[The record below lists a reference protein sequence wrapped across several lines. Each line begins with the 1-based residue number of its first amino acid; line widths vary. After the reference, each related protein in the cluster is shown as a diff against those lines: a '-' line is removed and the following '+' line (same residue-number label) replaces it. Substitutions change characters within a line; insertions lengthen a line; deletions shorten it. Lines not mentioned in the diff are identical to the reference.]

1 MRPLPAE
8 QCARGQ
14 QAVPRWPHLTPV
26 GRTGE
31 RCPEGEGPAQGHGL
45 FRAGSH
51 THGVRKSQARYG
63 GCSELSS
70 SRESEGP
77 LVMGAS
83 RTGSL
88 TSESQRFLCE
98 NGRTAAYYCFFTC
111 MEPSHRQSDNHADR
125 QQEPCLTWDRL
136 WPHGSILLLEF
147 VLRIT

>member
-1 MRPLPAE
+1 MCAGPAGRSSVASPNPRGKDRGAGPGGRRPRPGPRAV
-8 QCARGQ
+8 QGRQSHTRGQ
-14 QAVPRWPHLTPV
+14 EVS
-26 GRTGE
+26 G
-31 RCPEGEGPAQGHGL
+31 C
-45 FRAGSH
+45 
-51 THGVRKSQARYG
+51 YG

-125 QQEPCLTWDRL
+125 QQEPCLMWDRL
-136 WPHGSILLLEF
+136 WPHGRILLLEF